1 MKKKRVAGMLIAF
14 NGFKSKQMEFKMRS
28 IIWDKNKTL

>member
-1 MKKKRVAGMLIAF
+1 MLIAF

-28 IIWDKNKTL
+28 IIWDKNKTLWWNKE